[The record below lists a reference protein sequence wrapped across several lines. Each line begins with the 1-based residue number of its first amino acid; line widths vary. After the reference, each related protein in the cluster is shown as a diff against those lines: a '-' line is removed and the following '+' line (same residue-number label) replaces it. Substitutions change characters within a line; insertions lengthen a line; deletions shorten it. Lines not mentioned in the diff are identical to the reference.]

1 MEMLSPQG
9 TQQTAEDVGDP
20 GGGSQNPLPVPSVSG
35 EVRLVFVQRGAGFD
49 VCGGRI
55 GVDQVKFCAAECA
68 EGATHCGKVAHAT
81 KKAELQSGGLYIGG
95 SKKGGTAFLQP
106 VLATSSE
113 WPPSVTSALE
123 GTRTTQEWV
132 EVFAALEGITGLLP
146 SEQIDIL
153 ARLGRKVDAGPTPMR
168 IRKRLLYTEG
178 EQEEEA
184 SVDEANDALD
194 AATLPEG
201 DYNMT
206 DSTEHVIRHWNT
218 VVRATRKQRTNGV
231 ELETSVRGLLEEVDD
246 KVLKVASMVGQT
258 RPSNAPAV
266 TVWASIG
273 AHEEVLGNYTDNLA
287 TWLAVKRELETK
299 IAGVVGELKT
309 TQGVVTGQVQPVV
322 QTLVQMVTNLQAQAP
337 GTGVQGGSGSRVE
350 EQEADS
356 RAKAERKQL
365 AARQVSLANQVRALI
380 ERSERQEAALAK
392 LTANQAAP
400 HPRGSSGGGIQHP
413 APGGQGATAIEMQE
427 LREMVGHLQ
436 DEVAGLQTDNT
447 RLRAAMDSDVLTFGG
462 FSFPTDEAVE
472 LFVVANVPGNY
483 YGFCYDIVSLLEC
496 YRDRNRTTQEGLSHK
511 HIIGRAGFKDG
522 GSARIATSFGT
533 VIPEVFGCEEDPI
546 DPAKKLGD
554 LKTAETWDHPST
566 RAGKKV
572 VIGLFLTNHRK
583 TVDGQIVK
591 TFGPSS
597 TATLFFQHMLQQTLK
612 FWDAYTAWVTSF
624 ERELS
629 QQSGCDDLAAQKASV
644 WNLICWMTHAMFTE
658 MSVRRAA
665 GASADAIEDQ
675 PTTKCATILQ
685 ATLSAHKFMTELVA
699 ADFMRH
705 PIFAATMDEYLLK
718 TKASMAA
725 VLALQAKVKKLEAG
739 VTSAQSLADKAM
751 QAAGKKK

>member
-1 MEMLSPQG
+1 
-9 TQQTAEDVGDP
+9 
-20 GGGSQNPLPVPSVSG
+20 
-35 EVRLVFVQRGAGFD
+35 
-49 VCGGRI
+49 
-55 GVDQVKFCAAECA
+55 
-68 EGATHCGKVAHAT
+68 VAHAT
-81 KKAELQSGGLYIGG
+81 RKAELHSGGLYIGG
-95 SKKGGTAFLQP
+95 SKKGGSAFLQP
-106 VLATSSE
+106 FLVTSAE
-113 WPPSVTSALE
+113 WPPNVTSAIQ

-132 EVFAALEGITGLLP
+132 EVFAALEGITSLGT
-146 SEQIDIL
+146 SEQDDIL

-168 IRKRLLYTEG
+168 IRKRVLFAEG
-178 EQEEEA
+178 EDDA
-184 SVDEANDALD
+184 SSDETDDALD
-194 AATLPEG
+194 AATLRDG
-201 DYNMT
+201 DSR
-206 DSTEHVIRHWNT
+206 DSSTEHMVQHWNT
-218 VVRATRKQRTNGV
+218 VVRATQKQRTAAV

-273 AHEEVLGNYTDNLA
+273 AHEEVLGDYTGNLA
-287 TWLAVKRELETK
+287 AWSAVNKGLENK
-299 IAGVVGELKT
+299 IADVLGEVRT

-322 QTLVQMVTNLQAQAP
+322 QTLVQMVTNLQARAEGP
-337 GTGVQGGSGSRVE
+337 VTGTGSGSLAA
-350 EQEADS
+350 EAE
-356 RAKAERKQL
+356 AKAEREQL
-365 AARQVSLANQVRALI
+365 ARRQDALANHLQALL
-380 ERSERQEAALAK
+380 EKSERQETALAALRAGQ
-392 LTANQAAP
+392 TVV
-400 HPRGSSGGGIQHP
+400 HGYRGGAQQP
-413 APGGQGATAIEMQE
+413 GATANDLQE
-427 LREMVGHLQ
+427 LREMLGHLQ
-436 DEVAGLQTDNT
+436 DEVAGLQVENS
-447 RLRAAMDSDVLTFGG
+447 RLRAAMDSEVLTFGG
-462 FSFPTDEAVE
+462 FSFPTDESVE
-472 LFVVANVPGNY
+472 LFVVANIPGNY

-533 VIPEVFGCEEDPI
+533 VIPEVFGCEEDPA

-554 LKTAETWDHPST
+554 LKTAETWDHPTT

-597 TATLFFQHMLQQTLK
+597 AATLFFQHMLQQTIK

-644 WNLICWMTHAMFTE
+644 WNLICWMTHSMFTE

-675 PTTKCATILQ
+675 PVTKCATILQ

-705 PIFAATMDEYLLK
+705 PIFAATMDEYLLR

-725 VLALQAKVKKLEAG
+725 VLALQAKVKKLEVG

-751 QAAGKKK
+751 QAAGKKKA